1 MSCWSESWSFLRS
14 DEMIYLV
21 PGRSDAA
28 GLHHGHEAVTQALA
42 QQASVVNT
50 HRRLLK
56 AVILGINNHMWYVTY
71 MDWLFLT
78 DEAINAALRARCRR
92 ERLEQNMTQSTLA
105 ERAGLGINT
114 IRRYESDHD
123 YSPSLDTFIRII
135 RVLGALEVLDQVL
148 PERPLD
154 PLNPDASER
163 LRARPTTTNTVDGE
177 WTWGTEQ

>member
-1 MSCWSESWSFLRS
+1 
-14 DEMIYLV
+14 
-21 PGRSDAA
+21 
-28 GLHHGHEAVTQALA
+28 
-42 QQASVVNT
+42 
-50 HRRLLK
+50 
-56 AVILGINNHMWYVTY
+56 

-163 LRARPTTTNTVDGE
+163 LRSRPTTTNTVDGE